1 MKGYLLSCL
10 LAAALLLF
18 SPVPPAAGQANPN
31 AQQPALPPG
40 LAVEIK
46 APPQTATVG
55 DAIRLDLDVSLPPG
69 YQAETPAIDKQ
80 LGDFTVLES
89 AADPAAQKPTPPNPT
104 VHYRAHITAA
114 AYRPGSLEFPPVQ
127 ITVRAPD
134 GKSIT
139 IASAPVKIEIRSVLS
154 EKDRNLKDLKTQTEM
169 PEPIRWGLWLGIF
182 LALAIA
188 ALVTWLIWK
197 RRKKQM
203 PSIPPPP
210 PKDLLD
216 LAEEELRQ
224 LLGRGWPDSASLK
237 PFYVRLSD
245 IVKRILEAGYGIHTA
260 EQTTAEIMDV
270 LQSRPERKTEDMEKT
285 ESFLRRCDLV
295 KFAKYVPPDGEH
307 DAAANESRQI
317 LKLCRD
323 LVARRE
329 SPVISENRLPVREAE
344 EQ

>member
-1 MKGYLLSCL
+1 MEGYLLSCL
-10 LAAALLLF
+10 LVAALLLF
-18 SPVPPAAGQANPN
+18 SPGLPAAGQANHTV
-31 AQQPALPPG
+31 AQPAVPPG

-46 APPQTATVG
+46 APPQPATVG

-69 YQAETPAIDKQ
+69 YKAETPAIDRQ
-80 LGDFTVLES
+80 LGDFTVIES
-89 AADPAAQKPTPPNPT
+89 AADPAAQTPVPPNTT
-104 VHYRAHITAA
+104 VHYRAHITVA
-114 AYRPGSLEFPPVQ
+114 AYRTGALEFPPVQ
-127 ITVRAPD
+127 IMVRAPD
-134 GKSIT
+134 GKPIT

-169 PEPIRWGLWLGIF
+169 PEPIRWGLWIGIL

-188 ALVTWLIWK
+188 AAVLWILWK
-197 RRKKQM
+197 RRKKKI

-216 LAEEELRQ
+216 IAEEELRQ
-224 LLGRGWPDSASLK
+224 LLGHGWPDSASLK

-260 EQTTAEIMDV
+260 EQTTSEIMDV
-270 LQSRPERKTEDMEKT
+270 LQSRPERKTEDMERT
-285 ESFLRRCDLV
+285 ESFLSRCDLV
-295 KFAKYVPPDGEH
+295 KFAKYVPSDGEH
-307 DAAANESRQI
+307 DAAANEARQI

-329 SPVISENRLPVREAE
+329 SPVISETQQPFRKAE